1 MADFGDFHG
10 MHPASPRPDAVPV
23 RWSPVKRRPDRARV
37 RGYTCE
43 CLSLVFEQCIA
54 GGQGFIRRHDRSV
67 FPWAIAESPRLR
79 VVDAMALWRQLMNG
93 EAK

>member
-1 MADFGDFHG
+1 M
-10 MHPASPRPDAVPV
+10 